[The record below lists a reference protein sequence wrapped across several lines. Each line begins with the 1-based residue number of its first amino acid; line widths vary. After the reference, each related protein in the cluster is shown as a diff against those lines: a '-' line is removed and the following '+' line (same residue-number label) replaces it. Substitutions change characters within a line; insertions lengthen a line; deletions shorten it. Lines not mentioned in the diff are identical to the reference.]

1 MEQEERKVTHGPLR
15 DFSGCGEGQSGTD
28 NQGHK
33 GDEKKGGSS
42 GGEGMKGNVRE
53 GGNGR
58 LDGNREP
65 EREKDPGR
73 GSDLSCSD
81 GVNICS
87 IPPIPCQRAIKAA
100 LCPEKKKS
108 ATERQRVA
116 NSCHIPTF
124 DSKMVAKK
132 KKRDHF

>member
-1 MEQEERKVTHGPLR
+1 MNLGHNLDQKERKVTRRLLR
-15 DFSGCGEGQSGTD
+15 DFSGSGEGQSGTD

-33 GDEKKGGSS
+33 GDEKKGGGGS
-42 GGEGMKGNVRE
+42 GGEGMKGNEGE

-58 LDGNREP
+58 LDGNRKHVKEP

-87 IPPIPCQRAIKAA
+87 IPPILCQRGDQSGAV
-100 LCPEKKKS
+100 P
-108 ATERQRVA
+108 
-116 NSCHIPTF
+116 
-124 DSKMVAKK
+124 
-132 KKRDHF
+132 